1 MDKCREEFEKTRT
14 FKEFN
19 ARSPVVFSNFGG
31 YVSAEDGRPQVYLN
45 GALASWQEQQKRI
58 DELQKQL
65 IDQGQRFNENTQKIA
80 DAEYKNRQLQSR
92 MDAANAVIHE
102 YYTGSY
108 QESPDLVVDLEQALK
123 GGEV

>member
-14 FKEFN
+14 FKEFD

-45 GALASWQEQQKRI
+45 GALASYQEQQKRI
-58 DELQKQL
+58 DELQAKVDEL
-65 IDQGQRFNENTQKIA
+65 EKSEFKLAKIKAIIRENPKI
-80 DAEYKNRQLQSR
+80 L
-92 MDAANAVIHE
+92 
-102 YYTGSY
+102 
-108 QESPDLVVDLEQALK
+108 ESILLREIKQALK